1 MGLEL
6 PLTHDYNKS
15 NELDIGME
23 AAENKLPDFFTLINA
38 NARSLTPKIATFTDC
53 FKEMDSHI
61 AVVTETWLWDGPELE
76 DDVDDLLHGAD
87 DLHASEVLELTL
99 DKLLHQETHKQSII

>member
-1 MGLEL
+1 
-6 PLTHDYNKS
+6 
-15 NELDIGME
+15 
-23 AAENKLPDFFTLINA
+23 
-38 NARSLTPKIATFTDC
+38 
-53 FKEMDSHI
+53 MDSHI

-99 DKLLHQETHKQSII
+99 HGQTPTSGDIYEDNRQPSDNRDGVPGGIARKRERTPS